1 MAHLVYNGDETRY
14 QDEEDM
20 GVKDMLG
27 EDVEDEIDR
36 HPNISARLIKHIAEE
51 AGYYPESSG
60 GANFPPSPKSERMF
74 ENIKE
79 NVVRPNADSDWSEYR
94 IELQAHS
101 TCEEFGKILYDN
113 RYEIA
118 NKVESELT
126 KHKNRGFSSV
136 VVDAVTGAIPFG
148 IGNGVSKLVD
158 YRIGKKE
165 EDKLDDYAKQY
176 LRRAAERHSN
186 VYN

>member
-1 MAHLVYNGDETRY
+1 MGHLVYNGDKTRY

-20 GVKDMLG
+20 GFKDMLG
-27 EDVEDEIDR
+27 EDVENEIDR

-60 GANFPPSPKSERMF
+60 GPNFPPSPKSERMF
-74 ENIKE
+74 ENVKE
-79 NVVRPNADSDWSEYR
+79 NVVRPNADSDWSEHR

-118 NKVESELT
+118 NKAENKIT
-126 KHKNRGFSSV
+126 RYKNRGFSSV
-136 VVDAVTGAIPFG
+136 LVDATLEVIPL
-148 IGNGVSKLVD
+148 IGSGLNSLVD
-158 YRIGKKE
+158 YGIDKKE
-165 EDKLDDYAKQY
+165 QDKLDDYAKQY